1 MDDDAEMYIFMLFLV
16 LVTISEGKE
25 SENLFLKN
33 SMKSNL
39 QHCNIWELHS
49 DSLNNWSSSGERMGI
64 NLFIWDKQSMT
75 LLLNIQVL
83 C

>member
-1 MDDDAEMYIFMLFLV
+1 MGYGTRALNLLSDFFEKKLLSMDDDAEMYIFMLFLV

-33 SMKSNL
+33 LMKSNR

-49 DSLNNWSSSGERMGI
+49 DSLNN
-64 NLFIWDKQSMT
+64 
-75 LLLNIQVL
+75 
-83 C
+83 